1 MTPSPQILD
10 LAALLARLEQ
20 AGRQRRRQAA
30 PGLQL
35 AESAASHSAPRERVA
50 LEWLAPFWP
59 AAGAERGALV
69 EWIGDAG
76 SGAGSLALAM
86 ARQTLA
92 QSPGALVVIDGQPV
106 SFYAPAAAAAG
117 LDLDRTLLVCPAHA
131 RDRAWALE
139 QALRSPGL
147 AATLCWLP
155 AFRTMAA
162 AGRALRRWQL
172 AAELHGAWGV
182 FVRPLEAR
190 REPSFAAWRLLVT
203 PVAGAGESARR
214 VQVEV
219 ISGPGRSPGRSTLV
233 EVDDETGHVHLVPP
247 LAARALA
254 RRRA

>member
-1 MTPSPQILD
+1 MPHAPQILD

-20 AGRQRRRQAA
+20 AGRQRRRQAI
-30 PGLQL
+30 GLEL
-35 AESAASHSAPRERVA
+35 AEGREAPRERIAV
-50 LEWLAPFWP
+50 EWLEPFWP
-59 AAGAERGALV
+59 PAGAQRGVLV
-69 EWIGDAG
+69 EWLGDAG

-86 ARQTLA
+86 ARQALA
-92 QSPGALVVIDGQPV
+92 QSPGALVVVDGQPL
-106 SFYAPAAAAAG
+106 SFYPPAAAAAG

-155 AFRTMAA
+155 AFRTLAA

-172 AAELHGAWGV
+172 AAELHNAWGV

-190 REPSFAAWRLLVT
+190 REPSFAAWRLLAT
-203 PVAGAGESARR
+203 PVAGAGESRR
-214 VQVEV
+214 QVQVEV
-219 ISGPGRSPGRSTLV
+219 ISGPGRSPGHSTLV
-233 EVDDETGHVHLVPP
+233 EVDDETGDVHLVSP
-247 LAARALA
+247 LAARADT